1 VKRSKA
7 LLVITLLGVIL
18 VGLFIFLLVSVN
30 QGGHMAGPTYIAPGN
45 VGLVIDNYQ
54 GVVEKSQMPAGLHWQ
69 GVWETVIEV
78 PTAQRTISLD
88 RGTQKGNGDTGAVAV
103 NTASNMLQADVSVQ
117 YNIRGDMADDLYSS
131 YQDQFS
137 DINRFEQIHLI
148 PAIKES
154 INYAIGDIDT
164 ADALTA
170 AGKEKAATAALLK
183 LQQEWGPRGV
193 DFHTLL
199 IRGIDLDQESK
210 DLLNQT
216 VQKLQEIDNAR
227 LSLKQQE
234 IDNKTLIQR
243 AQSDARVNRLQDA
256 SLTDLYVQDKLL
268 ERVKTVYLPSDEI
281 MGLFKETKR

>member
-1 VKRSKA
+1 
-7 LLVITLLGVIL
+7 
-18 VGLFIFLLVSVN
+18 
-30 QGGHMAGPTYIAPGN
+30 MAGPTYIAPGN

-54 GVVEKSQMPAGLHWQ
+54 GVVETNQMPAGLHWQ
-69 GVWETVIEV
+69 GIWETVIEV

-88 RGTQKGNGDTGAVAV
+88 RGTQKANGETGAVAV

-131 YQDQFS
+131 YQDQFA
-137 DINRFEQIHLI
+137 DMGRFEHIHLI
-148 PAIKES
+148 PAIKEA

-164 ADALTA
+164 ADAMTA

-227 LSLKQQE
+227 LALKQQE

-243 AQSDARVNRLQDA
+243 ARSDARVNRLQDA

-268 ERVKTVYLPSDEI
+268 ERVKTVYLPSEEI